1 MVVRRDGRE
10 LISISEIAEE
20 YGLAEST
27 VRTMN
32 GQAAQRR
39 RANKSRPGDMPA
51 LVDRVG
57 NSPLFD
63 RREVRAA
70 FDQRPGRGAGGGR
83 PRKVREC
90 DGVTE

>member
-83 PRKVREC
+83 PRKARGAEPTF
-90 DGVTE
+90 D

>member
-1 MVVRRDGRE
+1 MVVRRNGRE
-10 LISISEIAEE
+10 LVSIAEIAAEH
-20 YGLAEST
+20 GLAEST

-32 GQAAQRR
+32 GQSAQRR

-63 RREVRAA
+63 RREVRSA

-83 PRKVREC
+83 PRKAREG
-90 DGVTE
+90 DTGAE

>member
-83 PRKVREC
+83 PRKVREG
-90 DGVTE
+90 DGATE

>member
-1 MVVRRDGRE
+1 MVVRRNGRE
-10 LISISEIAEE
+10 LVSIAEIAAEH
-20 YGLAEST
+20 GLAEST

-32 GQAAQRR
+32 GQSAQRR

-63 RREVRAA
+63 RREVRSA
-70 FDQRPGRGAGGGR
+70 FDRRPGRGAGGGR
-83 PRKVREC
+83 PRKARDDDTAAE
-90 DGVTE
+90 